1 MRMFIGAVA
10 ALAVSST
17 QAVAGPTDSSSFDP
31 VHYEAQKA
39 LYDFDFDNPADGERA
54 LGFIRNHIAAAKEF
68 GNFENSKFVVVAHG
82 NELNAFSRL
91 NRSAFPDVY
100 KHVKELADQGVEFHI
115 CRNAARSRGYQ
126 PDEFYDLFKVV
137 PAAVID
143 IAKYENQGYS
153 YIYPVVTHKMSRQDM
168 VKAHPE
174 LEFEMDDPE

>member
-1 MRMFIGAVA
+1 MRTFLAAAA

-17 QAVAGPTDSSSFDP
+17 LASAGPTDPSSFDP

-68 GNFENSKFVVVAHG
+68 GDFKNSKFVVVAHG

-91 NRSAFPDVY
+91 NRSAYPDVY

-115 CRNAARSRGYQ
+115 CRNAAREPR
-126 PDEFYDLFKVV
+126 L
-137 PAAVID
+137 PAGRVLRRLHRRSGGGHRYREVREPGLQLHLPGRDA
-143 IAKYENQGYS
+143 
-153 YIYPVVTHKMSRQDM
+153 
-168 VKAHPE
+168 
-174 LEFEMDDPE
+174 